1 MAMLALQS
9 GATGTGH
16 IEAVI
21 VMIVIFIAIFWRD
34 VIKILLMVALLL
46 SIIVIATSAVVIID
60 VLQHVM
66 K

>member
-1 MAMLALQS
+1 MLALQS
-9 GATGTGH
+9 GAPGIGH

-21 VMIVIFIAIFWRD
+21 VVIAILALIFWRD

-46 SIIVIATSAVVIID
+46 FIILIASGAVAVID
-60 VLQHVM
+60 VLQHVI

>member
-1 MAMLALQS
+1 MLALQS
-9 GATGTGH
+9 GAPGIGH

-21 VMIVIFIAIFWRD
+21 VVIAILAMIFWRD

-46 SIIVIATSAVVIID
+46 FIILIASGAVAVID
-60 VLQHVM
+60 VLQHVI